1 MLACRAVRLINIPDV
16 SSSHPSDAA
25 AFVIIIVFLAIVN
38 VGVSC
43 WCACR
48 LPVTSSSAFRYVER
62 LLSPSSSPL
71 TNLFFLGDVVRDAS
85 GAPYRFISD
94 RRQVRKNRL
103 WRSLLYLCWY
113 QISHYTSISI
123 FFSISRH
130 LLLCL
135 LFSPLPPFVCRC
147 HFVLFDC
154 VIEWLCLGI
163 IVDIG
168 I

>member
-1 MLACRAVRLINIPDV
+1 MGLACRAVRLINIPDV

-71 TNLFFLGDVVRDAS
+71 TNLFFLGASSGTLAVLRIGSFQTEDRDNS
-85 GAPYRFISD
+85 RYRD
-94 RRQVRKNRL
+94 
-103 WRSLLYLCWY
+103 
-113 QISHYTSISI
+113 
-123 FFSISRH
+123 
-130 LLLCL
+130 
-135 LFSPLPPFVCRC
+135 
-147 HFVLFDC
+147 
-154 VIEWLCLGI
+154 
-163 IVDIG
+163 IVDS
-168 I
+168 